1 MAQTMRALSNTTDMK
16 TASVRAPQRPVVV
29 ARSCR
34 MSRQQNKQQMGAMSS
49 CMSLAKPQQMERSA
63 PIVRVAAQE
72 APAAQQTSTKVGYLS
87 NRHAHTIVV
96 NSSTA
101 AAAGSACLGSL
112 PWCACCNILL
122 PSNLCVRQSMLA
134 QTLPKPDMDPVCCP
148 AVDRPGGECRVLLQ

>member
-1 MAQTMRALSNTTDMK
+1 MAQTMRSLSNTTDMK

-34 MSRQQNKQQMGAMSS
+34 VSRQQSKQQMGAMSS

-87 NRHAHTIVV
+87 DRHAH
-96 NSSTA
+96 NGSQQQHKCSS
-101 AAAGSACLGSL
+101 SRICLPGL
-112 PWCACCNILL
+112 IAMVCPLQYLLL
-122 PSNLCVRQSMLA
+122 PSNILTRHSMLA
-134 QTLPKPDMDPVCCP
+134 QALPNNT
-148 AVDRPGGECRVLLQ
+148 